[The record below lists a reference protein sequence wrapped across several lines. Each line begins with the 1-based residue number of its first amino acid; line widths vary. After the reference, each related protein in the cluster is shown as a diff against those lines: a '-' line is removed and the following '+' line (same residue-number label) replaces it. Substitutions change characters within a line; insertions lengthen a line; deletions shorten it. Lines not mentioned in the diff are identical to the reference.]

1 MIINLHTL
9 TVNPLAS
16 LHRYNGLMEQCLA
29 SGNLKAHFIRAV
41 KKVFSQNN
49 TEREAF
55 HIFIA
60 VEGLYNNSIYLY
72 GIIMLCRGKPE
83 IRGFRYTNLIR
94 YIQIWIIT
102 QICLS
107 YIYFNLNLS
116 YFFHYR
122 LIRAVGQGF
131 QYSRFQN

>member
-1 MIINLHTL
+1 MIINLHAL

-29 SGNLKAHFIRAV
+29 SGNLKAHFIRGV
-41 KKVFSQNN
+41 QRVFSQNN

-55 HIFIA
+55 HIFIT

-83 IRGFRYTNLIR
+83 IRGFRYTNLIVTCSAMR
-94 YIQIWIIT
+94 AFLGSTASFKYIIKYILII
-102 QICLS
+102 
-107 YIYFNLNLS
+107 IYNIIS
-116 YFFHYR
+116 TV
-122 LIRAVGQGF
+122 IK
-131 QYSRFQN
+131 